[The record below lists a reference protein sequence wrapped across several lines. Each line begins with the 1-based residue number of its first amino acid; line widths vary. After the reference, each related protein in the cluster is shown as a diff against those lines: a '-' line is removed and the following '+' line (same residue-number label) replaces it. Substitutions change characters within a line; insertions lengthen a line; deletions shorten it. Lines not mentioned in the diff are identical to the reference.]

1 MACRTRVAT
10 VNARLSLPEI
20 TFGILPGFGRIGL
33 LQGLAGRGKAIEI
46 LLTDKKALAKDVR
59 EIGRANCV
67 VSSNRLI
74 TEEKRLPTSLQKK
87 DRS

>member
-33 LQGLAGRGKAIEI
+33 LQGLAGRRKAIEI

-87 DRS
+87 D